1 MGGER
6 QTGADAGGRPSG
18 APTLE
23 SLRARLSAAKVAAIP
38 PIQGLREPP
47 APRAFGS
54 VERGMGRLEQGI
66 GVLGMETGLMDPET
80 AARGIGQGQLR
91 IEDAPPSKAVTEG
104 LREIT
109 EAKGFGE
116 ALLAIVRN
124 PSATASVIGESLPM
138 SLPALGL
145 GVLGSL
151 GGPVGTGAGVGTGSA
166 AVEYSASL
174 LTSMQAKGIDPLDND
189 AVIQALQ
196 DPAFMAEARDRAVK
210 RGVAIGVFD
219 ALTGGLAGRFLA
231 PAKGPLSTML
241 RGGAEAGVQ
250 AVGGAG
256 GEATAQLATEG
267 RVTSPGEVAL
277 EGVAEIVSGAPEV
290 GLNYP
295 ALRAREKAVARK
307 IRERLQTP
315 TTPTTPEDILELTEP
330 ATSTIEAAAAPG
342 LARPAPRAPAASLEA
357 RPEAI
362 SQVPRGKVSAP
373 APFGT
378 QKVITTRG
386 NEIDVKYE
394 LVEADNLIASHT
406 DDLTK
411 NPAYPQE
418 IQPRQRERAA
428 SAQQITRMAG
438 QLRPEL
444 LGVSPKAGGGA
455 PIVGSDGV
463 VESGN
468 GRVLAVTR
476 AYRQGLPG
484 GQKYREW
491 LVGQGHQQAVNMRE
505 PVLIR
510 RRLTEM
516 TMEQRARFAR
526 EANTGTTLGMSTAEQ
541 AAADA
546 ADLPTGLLD
555 QYQGGNIAAARN
567 RGFVTSFAKTI
578 VPEGEQA
585 RFFTAEGQLS
595 QDGRSRIENTVFAK
609 AYGRP
614 ELLST
619 LREDMDNNIRGLGNA
634 LIQAAPAW
642 AQTLSANITE
652 TPAPLGITVGRWR

>member
-1 MGGER
+1 MAATVEDLRRRVADAQRSLALLSVLRPNEDPATGLSMRQATPDAARYRTVLDQTLEKWGSKAAFGQALTASATPSARHEPAPTLDSLKTRITAAKGLPQIPTRKSGRAASGQNFPGAQLTPEYFRPLARGEEQEFQQFYADYARQPGLDPNPDDSRIDTIMGGER

-277 EGVAEIVSGAPEV
+277 EG
-290 GLNYP
+290 L
-295 ALRAREKAVARK
+295 
-307 IRERLQTP
+307 
-315 TTPTTPEDILELTEP
+315 
-330 ATSTIEAAAAPG
+330 
-342 LARPAPRAPAASLEA
+342 PR
-357 RPEAI
+357 
-362 SQVPRGKVSAP
+362 
-373 APFGT
+373 
-378 QKVITTRG
+378 
-386 NEIDVKYE
+386 
-394 LVEADNLIASHT
+394 
-406 DDLTK
+406 
-411 NPAYPQE
+411 
-418 IQPRQRERAA
+418 
-428 SAQQITRMAG
+428 
-438 QLRPEL
+438 
-444 LGVSPKAGGGA
+444 
-455 PIVGSDGV
+455 
-463 VESGN
+463 
-468 GRVLAVTR
+468 
-476 AYRQGLPG
+476 
-484 GQKYREW
+484 
-491 LVGQGHQQAVNMRE
+491 
-505 PVLIR
+505 
-510 RRLTEM
+510 
-516 TMEQRARFAR
+516 
-526 EANTGTTLGMSTAEQ
+526 
-541 AAADA
+541 
-546 ADLPTGLLD
+546 
-555 QYQGGNIAAARN
+555 
-567 RGFVTSFAKTI
+567 
-578 VPEGEQA
+578 
-585 RFFTAEGQLS
+585 
-595 QDGRSRIENTVFAK
+595 
-609 AYGRP
+609 
-614 ELLST
+614 
-619 LREDMDNNIRGLGNA
+619 
-634 LIQAAPAW
+634 
-642 AQTLSANITE
+642 
-652 TPAPLGITVGRWR
+652 